1 MTYSTISIGK
11 TASEYVAEG
20 CAEYERRLR
29 RYGSFEWRYLS
40 DVKNAASLPPE
51 ILSEKEGESFLR
63 EISTTDTVMLLDAA
77 GQHYTSPDFARFLQ
91 KIANTG
97 TKRVCFL
104 IGGAFGFSAPV
115 QARAAGR
122 ISLSAMTFP
131 HDLVRL
137 IFVEQMYR
145 AMTILRGEKYHH
157 E

>member
-11 TASEYVAEG
+11 TAAGYVAEG
-20 CAEYERRLR
+20 CADYERRLR
-29 RYGSFEWRYLS
+29 RYGSFEWKYLP
-40 DVKNAASLPPE
+40 DVKNAASLPPD
-51 ILSEKEGESFLR
+51 ILSEKEGELFLR
-63 EISTTDTVMLLDAA
+63 EIAPTDTVLLLDAA
-77 GQHYTSPDFARFLQ
+77 GQHYTSPEFARFLQ

-97 TKRVCFL
+97 TKRLCFL
-104 IGGAFGFSAPV
+104 IGGAFGFSAAV